1 MSYVAVK
8 GGARAIL
15 AAHQIVAETIH
26 ADASTSSV
34 TAASLPAQIDQ
45 HLRLGIDRIMAEASL
60 YDRDMAAKALLQA
73 QGDSIEAVFLV
84 RAYRA
89 TLSRLLDSEPLNL
102 HAAPL
107 QRHISAAFKDVP
119 GGQQLG
125 ATYDYSHRLLGY
137 FNNLNTTDE
146 PPSDT
151 AAPRPGSRENK
162 LGKVPGVMAFLEKE
176 DLIEKNTASPETAVN
191 CDITQTPPTF
201 PASRAQRLQTLA
213 RADEGFI
220 LGMAYSTQRGYGQ
233 NHPFIA
239 ELSHGSVTVEICPPE
254 LGFTIAVGQIEMTEC
269 QMVNQFQGDTP
280 ETATFTR
287 GYGLV
292 FGHNERKAIAMALLD
307 RALRA
312 QELGEKVEAPA
323 QDEEFVLSHCDN
335 VEATGFVEHLKLPH
349 HVDFQSEISTLRA
362 LRARPFSPA
371 AKQNDDL

>member
-8 GGARAIL
+8 GGARAIG
-15 AAHQIVAETIH
+15 AAHQLIAETLYPKNN
-26 ADASTSSV
+26 ASDTPV
-34 TAASLPAQIDQ
+34 DQLPLQLDQ
-45 HLRLGIDRIMAEASL
+45 QLRLGIDRIMAEASL
-60 YDRDMAAKALLQA
+60 YDRDIAARALLQA
-73 QGDSIEAVFLV
+73 QGDSIEAVFIV

-89 TLSRLLDSEPLNL
+89 TLSRFLDAEPLKL
-102 HAAPL
+102 SESQP

-137 FNNLNTTDE
+137 FQHLPAPQSAAE
-146 PPSDT
+146 PFVKSEDDAAETRHSGVMQLLEQEGFIETST
-151 AAPRPGSRENK
+151 AAPTEENR
-162 LGKVPGVMAFLEKE
+162 
-176 DLIEKNTASPETAVN
+176 
-191 CDITQTPPTF
+191 DITQTPPGF

-213 RADEGFI
+213 RADEGFL

-239 ELSHGSVTVEICPPE
+239 ELRQGSVNVEITPPE
-254 LGFTIAVGQIEMTEC
+254 LGFTICIGQISMTEC
-269 QMVNQFQGDTP
+269 QMINQFHGDTP
-280 ETATFTR
+280 EQATFTR

-312 QELGEKVEAPA
+312 PELGEKVQAPA

-349 HVDFQSEISTLRA
+349 HVDFQSEIATLRA
-362 LRARPFSPA
+362 LRAHPKNPPTEHS
-371 AKQNDDL
+371 DGL

>member
-1 MSYVAVK
+1 MSYVAAK
-8 GGARAIL
+8 GGAQAIQ
-15 AAHQIVAETIH
+15 AAHQLVAERN
-26 ADASTSSV
+26 AQNSDD
-34 TAASLPAQIDQ
+34 LQAQINQ
-45 HLRLGIDRIMAEASL
+45 HLHLSIDRIMAEASL
-60 YDRDMAAKALLQA
+60 YDRDIAAKALLQA
-73 QGDSIEAVFLV
+73 QGDSIEAVFIV

-89 TLSRLLDSEPLNL
+89 TLSRFLDSVPLNL
-102 HAAPL
+102 GHANM
-107 QRHISAAFKDVP
+107 QRHISAAFKDIP

-137 FNNLNTTDE
+137 FQNLQVPDESAAHAAIPRADTKAPNTQKK
-146 PPSDT
+146 S
-151 AAPRPGSRENK
+151 
-162 LGKVPGVMAFLEKE
+162 GVMNILEAE
-176 DLIEKNTASPETAVN
+176 GLIEKSSTEPADAENR
-191 CDITQTPPTF
+191 DITEIPPGF

-213 RADEGFI
+213 RADEGFV

-239 ELSHGSVTVEICPPE
+239 ELSHGSVNVEICPPE
-254 LGFTIAVGQIEMTEC
+254 LGFSLCIGTIEMTEC
-269 QMVNQFQGDTP
+269 QMINQFQGDSP

-362 LRARPFSPA
+362 LRAQSPSTT
-371 AKQNDDL
+371 AKHDDTL

>member
-1 MSYVAVK
+1 MSYVAAK
-8 GGARAIL
+8 GGAQAIH
-15 AAHQIVAETIH
+15 AAHQMVAERN
-26 ADASTSSV
+26 
-34 TAASLPAQIDQ
+34 AANPDDLQAQIAR
-45 HLRLGIDRIMAEASL
+45 HLHLSIDRIMAEASL
-60 YDRDMAAKALLQA
+60 YDRDIAAKALLQA
-73 QGDSIEAVFLV
+73 QGDSIEAVFIV

-89 TLSRLLDSEPLNL
+89 TLSRFLDSLPLNL
-102 HAAPL
+102 GQAHL

-137 FNNLNTTDE
+137 FQNLPAQEEAEAASATSGI
-146 PPSDT
+146 PPKAT
-151 AAPRPGSRENK
+151 LNK
-162 LGKVPGVMAFLEKE
+162 TSVMELLETE
-176 DLIEKNTASPETAVN
+176 GLIEKSSTEPADAENR
-191 CDITQTPPTF
+191 DITQIPPGF

-213 RADEGFI
+213 RADEGFV

-239 ELSHGSVTVEICPPE
+239 ELSHGSVNVEICPPE
-254 LGFTIAVGQIEMTEC
+254 LGFSLCIGSIEMTEC
-269 QMVNQFQGDTP
+269 QMINQFQGDSP
-280 ETATFTR
+280 DTATFTR

-312 QELGEKVEAPA
+312 QELGEKVDAPA

-362 LRARPFSPA
+362 LRAQSPGTTV
-371 AKQNDDL
+371 KHDDAL

>member
-1 MSYVAVK
+1 MSYVAAK
-8 GGARAIL
+8 GGAQAIQ
-15 AAHQIVAETIH
+15 AAHQLVAERN
-26 ADASTSSV
+26 APNPDD
-34 TAASLPAQIDQ
+34 LQAQIAQ
-45 HLRLGIDRIMAEASL
+45 HLHLSIDRIMAEASL
-60 YDRDMAAKALLQA
+60 YDRDIAAKALLQA
-73 QGDSIEAVFLV
+73 QGDTIEAVFIV

-89 TLSRLLDSEPLNL
+89 TLSRFLDSAPLNIGQA
-102 HAAPL
+102 HL
-107 QRHISAAFKDVP
+107 QRHISAAFKDIP

-137 FNNLNTTDE
+137 FQNLPVPDESEAHTAILANTKT
-146 PPSDT
+146 PNARKKT
-151 AAPRPGSRENK
+151 
-162 LGKVPGVMAFLEKE
+162 GVMDILESE
-176 DLIEKNTASPETAVN
+176 GLIEKSSTEQAGAENR
-191 CDITQTPPTF
+191 DITQIPPSF

-213 RADEGFI
+213 RADEGFV

-239 ELSHGSVTVEICPPE
+239 ELSHGSVNVEICPPE
-254 LGFTIAVGQIEMTEC
+254 LGFSFCIGTIEMTEC
-269 QMVNQFQGDTP
+269 QMINQFQGDSP

-362 LRARPFSPA
+362 LRAQSPGTT
-371 AKQNDDL
+371 AKSDDTL

>member
-1 MSYVAVK
+1 MSYVAAK
-8 GGARAIL
+8 GGAQAIH
-15 AAHQIVAETIH
+15 AAHQLVAERN
-26 ADASTSSV
+26 APNPDD
-34 TAASLPAQIDQ
+34 LQAQIAR
-45 HLRLGIDRIMAEASL
+45 HLHLGIDRIMAEASL
-60 YDRDMAAKALLQA
+60 YDRDIAAKALLQA
-73 QGDSIEAVFLV
+73 QGDSIEAVFIV

-89 TLSRLLDSEPLNL
+89 TLSRFLDSLPLNL
-102 HAAPL
+102 GQAHL

-137 FNNLNTTDE
+137 FQNLPAQDE
-146 PPSDT
+146 AEASCATSGIPPKAT
-151 AAPRPGSRENK
+151 LNK
-162 LGKVPGVMAFLEKE
+162 TSVMELLETE
-176 DLIEKNTASPETAVN
+176 GLIEKSSTEPADAENR
-191 CDITQTPPTF
+191 DITQIPPGF

-213 RADEGFI
+213 RADEGFV

-239 ELSHGSVTVEICPPE
+239 ELSHGSVKVEICPPE
-254 LGFTIAVGQIEMTEC
+254 LGFSLCIGTIEMTEC
-269 QMVNQFQGDTP
+269 QMINQFQGDSP

-362 LRARPFSPA
+362 LRAQSPGTTA
-371 AKQNDDL
+371 QHDDAL